1 MSDDLVDLVQD
12 QENIRHTAAAYD
24 GFENNPGLVVALAK
38 SGATQADIRAI
49 GAFTDALDLSTK
61 VVLARQSGVQLDL
74 SDSDRAKLTAVGTR
88 YNDVDRQANQPQQ
101 PGQSHTGFFGKLSQ
115 VANAATQLGP
125 LRQVFHGLDRAS
137 DITNTVYRESRT
149 TGAFTGGVSGEQFAK
164 NVGEQAADMQAL
176 GYNPGN
182 IFSQLAFASHGQD
195 VFHPMD
201 DLRQQFSPEL
211 VRDAQQY
218 LADPNA
224 FVGANLSDDELT
236 RRQKLL
242 QDERFQGLVKQVDAR
257 HISPGRD
264 IAAGLK
270 LKPGMAL
277 PLPVAGG
284 LNVGIQK
291 SPFEIVSGGLDATYS
306 FAVDPTLVAGR
317 AYQGAKAVRY
327 GIKDLNDTTRI
338 RDLMEHNSAVKRG
351 WSSFLEDAHLM
362 RTGNAEE
369 ASQAYARIHA
379 RTPELEPMLDE
390 VYGGGLRAG
399 KPIETYDDLVE
410 HVSGGTALLRFRNG
424 LAAQETPLMPGA
436 VPRIG
441 YRNIRANLAGKLP
454 FIDLEKKAG
463 DFIANAGDGVNGLGA
478 DVTGLDAKGVTS
490 EALGQAALK
499 YRRSVKGRVTTLAQR
514 VSTLLPENSKIDLTS
529 ASGAEDVR
537 RFAALYMPRSHANL
551 LAARYATASVGERR
565 SIAEAVY
572 DQTMHAA
579 GVPASVSG
587 RAWLDYQKTN
597 RALLENSSYDAS
609 GKDLDRIAGAG
620 GETERRAA
628 LYDGQTSTDFY
639 LPNPTEL
646 RRWAAKVSLY
656 DFTVKSALES
666 PLADRALGALRTSWL
681 VSPSSAIRNGIE
693 NVLSAQFRGASADE
707 IARSRAAL
715 SSIIAKRAADR
726 ASDLAEREVDPE
738 FHKMS
743 GSLRGV
749 YQGRIRSGMRRAE
762 HIIGR
767 NVADDELMKRASEL
781 LDDDMAG
788 DLDELTAITG
798 LATRG
803 DGRSVDEF
811 VSQLDR
817 GFKVT
822 PVSFKNVGYQLDSAD
837 GLGGARYWGQQLG
850 ARFRGSEGVHV
861 LRAVVEPDEVRETG
875 MRLFRAS
882 GRDAVPS
889 TVEARPQGV
898 YFSEVNKGSDIE
910 AARDRAP
917 FGHGENHE
925 THAVGTVDDA
935 DVLYPDVTGEDADGL
950 TAGQAALYH
959 IVGKKKFDEYM
970 SVKTPQQDLRDEL
983 KSKFGV
989 ELGNDSA
996 PYGNSRLFLI
1006 ETLGAQYAKREGYKA
1021 IRWSPEHEFVA
1032 LTPDAMRTV
1041 DASAFS
1047 TPKQAL
1053 VDHLLSPEYA
1063 TSRAKLERFSTL
1075 RDGTK
1080 VGSDDVTHP
1089 MVQRAA
1095 AELAED
1101 QVADMR
1107 ALVTGRN
1114 GEIVQPV
1121 VDELLRT
1128 GRVPKTKFLN
1138 DIADEARPEKV
1149 IQPKF
1154 VVDLDDTG
1162 ATSTAGNVV
1171 QSLGDAAYNVAVA
1184 RPLAWMS
1191 SLPIYHAN
1199 YVKAYRR
1206 VESALKSANPEW
1218 DAETIAAHT
1227 RDVARQHAMDLTV
1240 QMIDNPRVRSQMA
1253 LITRNVFNFWR
1264 AQEDFMRRW
1273 GRNLHENPK
1282 ALRELQM
1289 AVEGGMHTGL
1299 VHKDDQGNLVFSY
1312 PGSGLAIQGIGK
1324 ALGAFGM
1331 SQYQGLGV
1339 VPNMTT
1345 KLQFLN
1351 AGLDRP
1357 FIPTTSPVAS
1367 IPLRVLEHFT
1377 GDQVKMIQA
1386 REITEGT
1393 IGASRSWYAQF
1404 LPSPVYRFLQA
1415 SSKDDQEGQVA
1426 SAARNAMLNLYA
1438 ADPDGSKGLV
1448 PKPDATPDEV
1458 DAFKKRI
1465 MTGVRNQLAARA
1477 VLALFLPGAPS
1488 VPNEETDDSRSGKLE
1503 SAAFNTVSLKQEF
1516 SQYVNQYGYQR
1527 ALALWTKSHP
1537 DDLIYTVG
1545 TTQGAGGTG
1554 GNLAPTDE
1562 VLNWMQSNPELVSNF
1577 PSLAAYFA
1585 PDGPG
1590 DFSNDAWR
1598 AELELGL
1605 RQHKDLSTF
1614 YRDIAVK
1621 NAETKYYAYKD
1632 AKDRAVGEA
1641 LGAGDDDQAAAI
1653 KQGFSDWLDTFKA
1666 ANPLLLEKWQQTDAS
1681 KTRIAELVRA
1691 VGDLT
1696 NSPLAKQLDPKGDLA
1711 LIVQAYNA
1719 KKQYDDTHDAR
1730 SADEKAQQDAVNTGY
1745 LQYIA
1750 QRLESSPQLIPLYQ
1764 GVFGKLE

>member
-1 MSDDLVDLVQD
+1 
-12 QENIRHTAAAYD
+12 
-24 GFENNPGLVVALAK
+24 
-38 SGATQADIRAI
+38 
-49 GAFTDALDLSTK
+49 
-61 VVLARQSGVQLDL
+61 
-74 SDSDRAKLTAVGTR
+74 
-88 YNDVDRQANQPQQ
+88 
-101 PGQSHTGFFGKLSQ
+101 
-115 VANAATQLGP
+115 
-125 LRQVFHGLDRAS
+125 
-137 DITNTVYRESRT
+137 
-149 TGAFTGGVSGEQFAK
+149 
-164 NVGEQAADMQAL
+164 
-176 GYNPGN
+176 
-182 IFSQLAFASHGQD
+182 
-195 VFHPMD
+195 
-201 DLRQQFSPEL
+201 
-211 VRDAQQY
+211 
-218 LADPNA
+218 
-224 FVGANLSDDELT
+224 
-236 RRQKLL
+236 
-242 QDERFQGLVKQVDAR
+242 
-257 HISPGRD
+257 
-264 IAAGLK
+264 
-270 LKPGMAL
+270 
-277 PLPVAGG
+277 
-284 LNVGIQK
+284 
-291 SPFEIVSGGLDATYS
+291 
-306 FAVDPTLVAGR
+306 
-317 AYQGAKAVRY
+317 
-327 GIKDLNDTTRI
+327 
-338 RDLMEHNSAVKRG
+338 
-351 WSSFLEDAHLM
+351 
-362 RTGNAEE
+362 
-369 ASQAYARIHA
+369 
-379 RTPELEPMLDE
+379 
-390 VYGGGLRAG
+390 
-399 KPIETYDDLVE
+399 
-410 HVSGGTALLRFRNG
+410 
-424 LAAQETPLMPGA
+424 
-436 VPRIG
+436 
-441 YRNIRANLAGKLP
+441 
-454 FIDLEKKAG
+454 
-463 DFIANAGDGVNGLGA
+463 
-478 DVTGLDAKGVTS
+478 
-490 EALGQAALK
+490 
-499 YRRSVKGRVTTLAQR
+499 
-514 VSTLLPENSKIDLTS
+514 
-529 ASGAEDVR
+529 
-537 RFAALYMPRSHANL
+537 
-551 LAARYATASVGERR
+551 
-565 SIAEAVY
+565 
-572 DQTMHAA
+572 
-579 GVPASVSG
+579 
-587 RAWLDYQKTN
+587 
-597 RALLENSSYDAS
+597 
-609 GKDLDRIAGAG
+609 
-620 GETERRAA
+620 
-628 LYDGQTSTDFY
+628 
-639 LPNPTEL
+639 
-646 RRWAAKVSLY
+646 
-656 DFTVKSALES
+656 
-666 PLADRALGALRTSWL
+666 
-681 VSPSSAIRNGIE
+681 
-693 NVLSAQFRGASADE
+693 
-707 IARSRAAL
+707 
-715 SSIIAKRAADR
+715 
-726 ASDLAEREVDPE
+726 
-738 FHKMS
+738 
-743 GSLRGV
+743 
-749 YQGRIRSGMRRAE
+749 
-762 HIIGR
+762 
-767 NVADDELMKRASEL
+767 
-781 LDDDMAG
+781 
-788 DLDELTAITG
+788 
-798 LATRG
+798 
-803 DGRSVDEF
+803 
-811 VSQLDR
+811 
-817 GFKVT
+817 
-822 PVSFKNVGYQLDSAD
+822 
-837 GLGGARYWGQQLG
+837 
-850 ARFRGSEGVHV
+850 
-861 LRAVVEPDEVRETG
+861 
-875 MRLFRAS
+875 
-882 GRDAVPS
+882 
-889 TVEARPQGV
+889 
-898 YFSEVNKGSDIE
+898 
-910 AARDRAP
+910 
-917 FGHGENHE
+917 
-925 THAVGTVDDA
+925 
-935 DVLYPDVTGEDADGL
+935 
-950 TAGQAALYH
+950 
-959 IVGKKKFDEYM
+959 
-970 SVKTPQQDLRDEL
+970 
-983 KSKFGV
+983 
-989 ELGNDSA
+989 
-996 PYGNSRLFLI
+996 
-1006 ETLGAQYAKREGYKA
+1006 
-1021 IRWSPEHEFVA
+1021 
-1032 LTPDAMRTV
+1032 
-1041 DASAFS
+1041 
-1047 TPKQAL
+1047 
-1053 VDHLLSPEYA
+1053 
-1063 TSRAKLERFSTL
+1063 
-1075 RDGTK
+1075 
-1080 VGSDDVTHP
+1080 

-1154 VVDLDDTG
+1154 VPDLDG
-1162 ATSTAGNVV
+1162 AGVTSTAGNVV
-1171 QSLGDAAYNVAVA
+1171 QALGDAAYNTAVA

-1438 ADPDGSKGLV
+1438 ADPNGVKGLV

-1562 VLNWMQSNPELVSNF
+1562 VLNWMQSNPDLVGNF

-1590 DFSNDAWR
+1590 DFSNDAWQ

-1605 RQHKDLSTF
+1605 RRHKDLSTF

-1641 LGAGDDDQAAAI
+1641 LGQGDDDQAAAI

-1681 KTRIAELVRA
+1681 KTRIAELVGA
-1691 VGDLT
+1691 VGDLAS
-1696 NSPLAKQLDPKGDLA
+1696 SPLAKKFDPKGDLG
-1711 LIVQAYNA
+1711 LIYQAYQA

>member
-1 MSDDLVDLVQD
+1 
-12 QENIRHTAAAYD
+12 
-24 GFENNPGLVVALAK
+24 
-38 SGATQADIRAI
+38 
-49 GAFTDALDLSTK
+49 
-61 VVLARQSGVQLDL
+61 
-74 SDSDRAKLTAVGTR
+74 
-88 YNDVDRQANQPQQ
+88 
-101 PGQSHTGFFGKLSQ
+101 
-115 VANAATQLGP
+115 
-125 LRQVFHGLDRAS
+125 
-137 DITNTVYRESRT
+137 
-149 TGAFTGGVSGEQFAK
+149 
-164 NVGEQAADMQAL
+164 
-176 GYNPGN
+176 
-182 IFSQLAFASHGQD
+182 
-195 VFHPMD
+195 
-201 DLRQQFSPEL
+201 
-211 VRDAQQY
+211 
-218 LADPNA
+218 
-224 FVGANLSDDELT
+224 
-236 RRQKLL
+236 
-242 QDERFQGLVKQVDAR
+242 
-257 HISPGRD
+257 
-264 IAAGLK
+264 
-270 LKPGMAL
+270 
-277 PLPVAGG
+277 
-284 LNVGIQK
+284 
-291 SPFEIVSGGLDATYS
+291 
-306 FAVDPTLVAGR
+306 
-317 AYQGAKAVRY
+317 
-327 GIKDLNDTTRI
+327 
-338 RDLMEHNSAVKRG
+338 
-351 WSSFLEDAHLM
+351 M

-565 SIAEAVY
+565 TIAEAVY

-587 RAWLDYQKTN
+587 RSWLEYQKTN

-646 RRWAAKVSLY
+646 RRFAAKVSVY
-656 DFTVKSALES
+656 DYTVKSGLES
-666 PLADRALGALRTSWL
+666 QLMDRALGGLRTLWL
-681 VSPSSAIRNGIE
+681 VSPASAIRNGVE
-693 NVLSAQFRGASADE
+693 NVLSAHFRGASADE
-707 IARSRAAL
+707 LARSRAAL
-715 SSIIAKRAADR
+715 SSVTAQRVADR
-726 ASDLAEREVDPE
+726 AIELGDREVDSQ
-738 FHKMS
+738 FHKMR

-749 YQGRIRSGMRRAE
+749 YQGRIRSGMKRAE
-762 HIIGR
+762 AVIGSG
-767 NVADDELMKRASEL
+767 ASDEKLMQRAAEL
-781 LDDDMAG
+781 VDDDMAG

-803 DGRSVDEF
+803 DGRSVDEV
-811 VSQLDR
+811 VSALDK
-817 GFKVT
+817 GFKLKAVG
-822 PVSFKNVGYQLDSAD
+822 FKNTGYQLDSAD

-861 LRAVVEPDEVRETG
+861 LKAVVDDTP
-875 MRLFRAS
+875 
-882 GRDAVPS
+882 
-889 TVEARPQGV
+889 EAR
-898 YFSEVNKGSDIE
+898 
-910 AARDRAP
+910 
-917 FGHGENHE
+917 
-925 THAVGTVDDA
+925 
-935 DVLYPDVTGEDADGL
+935 
-950 TAGQAALYH
+950 
-959 IVGKKKFDEYM
+959 
-970 SVKTPQQDLRDEL
+970 
-983 KSKFGV
+983 
-989 ELGNDSA
+989 
-996 PYGNSRLFLI
+996 
-1006 ETLGAQYAKREGYKA
+1006 
-1021 IRWSPEHEFVA
+1021 
-1032 LTPDAMRTV
+1032 
-1041 DASAFS
+1041 
-1047 TPKQAL
+1047 QAL

-1063 TSRAKLERFSTL
+1063 TARAKLERFSTL

-1114 GEIVQPV
+1114 GEIVRPL

-1154 VVDLDDTG
+1154 VPDLDG
-1162 ATSTAGNVV
+1162 AGVTSTAGNVV
-1171 QSLGDAAYNVAVA
+1171 QALGDAAYNTAVA

-1199 YVKAYRR
+1199 YVKAYDR
-1206 VESALKSANPEW
+1206 VELALKKANPEW
-1218 DAETIAAHT
+1218 DAETIASHT

-1324 ALGAFGM
+1324 ALDAFGM

-1415 SSKDDQEGQVA
+1415 KDKDEQEGQVA

-1488 VPNEETDDSRSGKLE
+1488 VPNEETDDSRSGELE

-1641 LGAGDDDQAAAI
+1641 LGAGDDDQATAI

-1666 ANPLLLEKWQQTDAS
+1666 ANPLLLEKWQQTDES

-1696 NSPLAKQLDPKGDLA
+1696 SSPLAKQLDPKGDLT
-1711 LIVQAYNA
+1711 LIYQAYQA

-1730 SADEKAQQDAVNTGY
+1730 SADEKAQQDSVNTGY